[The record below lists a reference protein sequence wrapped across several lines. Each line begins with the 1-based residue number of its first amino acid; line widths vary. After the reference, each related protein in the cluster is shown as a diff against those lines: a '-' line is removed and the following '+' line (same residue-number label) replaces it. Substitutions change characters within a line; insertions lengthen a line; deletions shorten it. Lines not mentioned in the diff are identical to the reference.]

1 MNYSFLEEE
10 KDSIISNALVKNED
24 NELDE
29 GLKDVFRKVTKA
41 VKDASPISTLRYAF
55 GSDDASVIENEI
67 YKNAKQLNSILKS
80 NEETS
85 KLITDALSNY
95 YHITDQI
102 ARIARICNKIIENRE
117 DKQLFA
123 EGVREIAKAINNIEH
138 MGGMHGAKDVSDLTT
153 FYKNAMNDI
162 MNGMGKSQFKK
173 VQSILASL
181 KDNVKTLLKK
191 NNSSSQRSNNINN
204 NSQDSD
210 SSFDNIGNDPS
221 LNYDSDDSVDLD
233 DLDDLDD
240 FDDAPVDNGVLNNG
254 VSGQAQQSRQRSMG
268 SDAKLA
274 TTGSSS
280 GSGQTQQGKQ
290 RPNGS
295 DAKLATTGSSS
306 GSGQAQQSKQKNVDP
321 YAQTLQLNAIS
332 KDNSDNSTSRK
343 SAQVKHVSSDDS
355 DKSTSRNSTH
365 VKRVS
370 SDVQDKSTST
380 KSTHIKHVSNDVQDK
395 STDRKSTQTKDISK
409 DKKDLDNAKDK
420 KGNEVLKNQV
430 KSAENNKETKRQD
443 TLNKDDNSN
452 NDVKKHNKGNET
464 KDNPEKN
471 KKTGNQKSVSNN
483 KSGDSD
489 KLINYLRAHP
499 ILKIAESN

>member
-10 KDSIISNALVKNED
+10 KESIISNDLVKNEN

-29 GLKDVFRKVTKA
+29 GLKDIFRKVTKS

-67 YKNAKQLNSILKS
+67 YKNAKQLNSILQS

-102 ARIARICNKIIENRE
+102 TRIARICNKIIENRE
-117 DKQLFA
+117 DEQLFA

-138 MGGMHGAKDVSDLTT
+138 MVGMHGAKDVSDLTT

-173 VQSILASL
+173 VQSILSSL

-204 NSQDSD
+204 NSQESD

-233 DLDDLDD
+233 DFDD
-240 FDDAPVDNGVLNNG
+240 FDDAQVDNGVLNNG
-254 VSGQAQQSRQRSMG
+254 VSGQAQQSRQRSTDSSAKLATTGSSSGSRQAQQSRQRSMG

-280 GSGQTQQGKQ
+280 GSRQAQQSRQ
-290 RPNGS
+290 RSMGS
-295 DAKLATTGSSS
+295 DAKLATNGNSS
-306 GSGQAQQSKQKNVDP
+306 GNGQAKQ
-321 YAQTLQLNAIS
+321 T
-332 KDNSDNSTSRK
+332 TF
-343 SAQVKHVSSDDS
+343 
-355 DKSTSRNSTH
+355 
-365 VKRVS
+365 
-370 SDVQDKSTST
+370 
-380 KSTHIKHVSNDVQDK
+380 
-395 STDRKSTQTKDISK
+395 
-409 DKKDLDNAKDK
+409 
-420 KGNEVLKNQV
+420 
-430 KSAENNKETKRQD
+430 
-443 TLNKDDNSN
+443 
-452 NDVKKHNKGNET
+452 
-464 KDNPEKN
+464 
-471 KKTGNQKSVSNN
+471 
-483 KSGDSD
+483 
-489 KLINYLRAHP
+489 
-499 ILKIAESN
+499 

>member
-10 KDSIISNALVKNED
+10 KESIISNDLVKNEN

-29 GLKDVFRKVTKA
+29 GLKDIFRKVTKS

-67 YKNAKQLNSILKS
+67 YKNAKQLNSILQS

-102 ARIARICNKIIENRE
+102 TRIARICNKIIENRE
-117 DKQLFA
+117 DEQLFA

-173 VQSILASL
+173 VQSLLASL

-204 NSQDSD
+204 NSKDSD

-221 LNYDSDDSVDLD
+221 LNYDPDDSVDLD
-233 DLDDLDD
+233 DFDDFDD

-254 VSGQAQQSRQRSMG
+254 VSGQAQQGKQRSMG

-274 TTGSSS
+274 TTGNSS
-280 GSGQTQQGKQ
+280 GNGQTQQGKQ

-306 GSGQAQQSKQKNVDP
+306 GSGQAQQNKQKNVDP

-343 SAQVKHVSSDDS
+343 SAQVKRVSSDKS

-370 SDVQDKSTST
+370 SDMQDKSTST
-380 KSTHIKHVSNDVQDK
+380 KSTHVKHVSNDVQDK
-395 STDRKSTQTKDISK
+395 STGRNSTQSKDISK
-409 DKKDLDNAKDK
+409 DKK
-420 KGNEVLKNQV
+420 GNEVFKNQV

-443 TLNKDDNSN
+443 ALNKEDNSN
-452 NDVKKHNKGNET
+452 NDIKQHNKGNET

-471 KKTGNQKSVSNN
+471 KKTGEQKSVSNN

-489 KLINYLRAHP
+489 KLINYLKAHP
-499 ILKIAESN
+499 VLKIAETN

>member
-10 KDSIISNALVKNED
+10 KESIISNDLVKNEN

-29 GLKDVFRKVTKA
+29 GLKDIFRKVTKS

-67 YKNAKQLNSILKS
+67 YKNAKQLNSILQS

-102 ARIARICNKIIENRE
+102 TRIARICNKIIENRE
-117 DKQLFA
+117 DEQLFA

-173 VQSILASL
+173 VQSLLASL

-204 NSQDSD
+204 NSKDSD

-221 LNYDSDDSVDLD
+221 LNYDPDDSVDLD
-233 DLDDLDD
+233 DFDDFDD

-254 VSGQAQQSRQRSMG
+254 VSGQAQQGKQRSMG

-274 TTGSSS
+274 TTGNSS
-280 GSGQTQQGKQ
+280 GNGQTQQSRQ
-290 RPNGS
+290 RSNGS

-306 GSGQAQQSKQKNVDP
+306 GSGQAQQNKQKNVDP

-343 SAQVKHVSSDDS
+343 SAQVKRVSSDKS

-370 SDVQDKSTST
+370 SDMQDKSTST
-380 KSTHIKHVSNDVQDK
+380 KSTHVKHVSNDVQDK
-395 STDRKSTQTKDISK
+395 STGRNSTQSKDISK
-409 DKKDLDNAKDK
+409 DKK
-420 KGNEVLKNQV
+420 GNEVFKNQV

-443 TLNKDDNSN
+443 ALNKEDNSN
-452 NDVKKHNKGNET
+452 NDIKQHNKGNET

-471 KKTGNQKSVSNN
+471 KKTGEQKSVSNN

-489 KLINYLRAHP
+489 KLINYLKAHP
-499 ILKIAESN
+499 VLKIAETN

>member
-10 KDSIISNALVKNED
+10 KESIISNDLVKNEN

-29 GLKDVFRKVTKA
+29 GLKDIFRKVTKS

-67 YKNAKQLNSILKS
+67 YKNAKQLNSILQS

-102 ARIARICNKIIENRE
+102 TRIARICNKIIENRE
-117 DKQLFA
+117 DEQLFA

-138 MGGMHGAKDVSDLTT
+138 MVGMHGAKDVSDLTT

-173 VQSILASL
+173 VQSILSSL

-204 NSQDSD
+204 NSQESD

-233 DLDDLDD
+233 DFDD
-240 FDDAPVDNGVLNNG
+240 FDDAQVDNGVLNNG
-254 VSGQAQQSRQRSMG
+254 VSGQAQQSRQRSTDSSAKLATTGSSSGSRQAQQSRQRSMG

-280 GSGQTQQGKQ
+280 GSGQTQQ
-290 RPNGS
+290 N
-295 DAKLATTGSSS
+295 
-306 GSGQAQQSKQKNVDP
+306 KQKNVDP

-343 SAQVKHVSSDDS
+343 SDQVKRVSSDDS

-380 KSTHIKHVSNDVQDK
+380 KSIHVKRVSNDIQDK
-395 STDRKSTQTKDISK
+395 STGRNSTQTKDISK

-420 KGNEVLKNQV
+420 KGNEVFKNQV

-443 TLNKDDNSN
+443 TLNKEDNSN
-452 NDVKKHNKGNET
+452 NDVKQHNKGNET

-489 KLINYLRAHP
+489 KLINYLKAHP
-499 ILKIAESN
+499 VLKIAETN